1 MSKSLQA
8 GADPKVV
15 AGTAAFSKFMTVLQ
29 RIADGNAPPNVAA
42 LAAATG
48 FPRPTVYRIV
58 AALAAEGLIAEG
70 VDEGTFALGPR
81 LISLASRSWERSS
94 LRVASAQVL
103 AQLRDATR
111 ETVHLAVPQ
120 QDLMRGA
127 SDGLGMVY
135 IDKLES
141 PQTVRMASRIG
152 TRVTLYSSSVGKA
165 YLAALPP
172 PVCDGLIER
181 IAFARFTPNTII
193 SRAKLRREIKATVER
208 GYALDHE
215 ENELQICCCGAAIRD
230 AEGAPLGCVSI
241 SMPLFRHSEAAAR
254 ANASRLLDACAA
266 VSARLGAAAGSGARR
281 DG

>member
-94 LRVASAQVL
+94 LRVASSEVL
-103 AQLRDATR
+103 AELRDATR
-111 ETVHLAVPQ
+111 ETVHLAVPSAQ
-120 QDLMRGA
+120 
-127 SDGLGMVY
+127 GMVY

-152 TRVTLYSSSVGKA
+152 THVTLHSSSVGKA
-165 YLAALPP
+165 WLAALPAEL
-172 PVCDGLIER
+172 CERLIEQ
-181 IAFARFTPNTII
+181 ITFARFTPNTI
-193 SRAKLRREIKATVER
+193 SSAAKLRKEIVATAER
-208 GYALDHE
+208 GYALDNE
-215 ENELQICCCGAAIRD
+215 ENELQIFCCGAAIRD
-230 AEGAPLGCVSI
+230 ADGAPVGCVSV
-241 SMPLFRHSEAAAR
+241 SMPLFRHSEAATK
-254 ANASRLLDACAA
+254 ANVTHLLDACRAI
-266 VSARLGAAAGSGARR
+266 SARLGRQR
-281 DG
+281 

>member
-1 MSKSLQA
+1 MSRLSPA
-8 GADPKVV
+8 VADQKVV

-29 RIADGNAPPNVAA
+29 RIADAEAQAPQNVAA

-70 VDEGTFALGPR
+70 AEEGTFTLGPR

-111 ETVHLAVPQ
+111 ETVHLAVPS
-120 QDLMRGA
+120 A
-127 SDGLGMVY
+127 HGMVY

-152 TRVTLYSSSVGKA
+152 TGVTLYSSSVGKA

-172 PVCDGLIER
+172 DACERLIAQIE
-181 IAFARFTPNTII
+181 FARFTPNTIT
-193 SRAKLRREIKATVER
+193 SCAKLKKEIRATAER
-208 GYALDHE
+208 GYALDNE
-215 ENELQICCCGAAIRD
+215 ENELQIFCCGAAIRD
-230 AEGAPLGCVSI
+230 ADGAPVGCVSI
-241 SMPLFRHSEAAAR
+241 SMPLYRRSEAATQ
-254 ANASRLLDACAA
+254 ANASRLLDACRAI
-266 VSARLGAAAGSGARR
+266 SAKLGRQR
-281 DG
+281 

>member
-1 MSKSLQA
+1 MPKLSPA

-29 RIADGNAPPNVAA
+29 RISDADAPPNVAA

-58 AALAAEGLIAEG
+58 AALAAEGLIADG
-70 VDEGTFALGPR
+70 VDEGTYMLGPR

-94 LRVASAQVL
+94 LRVASAEVL

-111 ETVHLAVPQ
+111 ETVHLAVPSAQ
-120 QDLMRGA
+120 
-127 SDGLGMVY
+127 GMVY

-165 YLAALPP
+165 YLAALPAD
-172 PVCDGLIER
+172 VCDSLIEQ
-181 IAFARFTPNTII
+181 IEFARFTPNTIT
-193 SRAKLRREIKATVER
+193 SRAKLRKEIRATAGR
-208 GYALDHE
+208 GYSLDDE
-215 ENELQICCCGAAIRD
+215 ENELQIFCCGAAILD
-230 AEGAPLGCVSI
+230 ADGAPVGCVSI
-241 SMPLFRHSEAAAR
+241 SMPLYRHSEAATQ
-254 ANASRLLDACAA
+254 ANASRLLDACRAI
-266 VSARLGAAAGSGARR
+266 SAKLGRQR
-281 DG
+281 